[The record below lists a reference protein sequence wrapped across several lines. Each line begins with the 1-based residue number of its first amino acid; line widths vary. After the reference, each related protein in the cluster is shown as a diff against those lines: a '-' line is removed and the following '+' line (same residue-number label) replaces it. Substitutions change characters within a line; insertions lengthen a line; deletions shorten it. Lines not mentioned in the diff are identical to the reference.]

1 MLNETKRVAIC
12 PGTFD
17 PITNGHIDI
26 VKRSLG
32 IFDEVIAAVAVNP
45 KKKPLF
51 DVDRR
56 LDLMKKSLGG
66 LQRLRI
72 EPFKGLLVEYARQ
85 RGVVAIVRGLRAVS
99 DFEYELQMALMNRR
113 LDSEIEAVFM
123 MPSEEY
129 SFLSS
134 TMVKEIASFGGDV
147 RGLVPGPVDEA
158 LKEVFQYEK

>member
-99 DFEYELQMALMNRR
+99 DFEYELQMALMNRDR
-113 LDSEIEAVFM
+113 KSV
-123 MPSEEY
+123 
-129 SFLSS
+129 
-134 TMVKEIASFGGDV
+134 V
-147 RGLVPGPVDEA
+147 
-158 LKEVFQYEK
+158 